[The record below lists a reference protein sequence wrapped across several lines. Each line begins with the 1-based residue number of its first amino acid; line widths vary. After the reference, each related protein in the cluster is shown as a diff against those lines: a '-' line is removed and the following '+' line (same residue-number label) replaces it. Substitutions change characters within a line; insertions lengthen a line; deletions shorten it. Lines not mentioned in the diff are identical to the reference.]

1 MTQAASASG
10 YMPTVSDYRR
20 TLRQLTIRDDA
31 FVERVMSSEAT
42 NLARSGLDA
51 KAHAMVRLAALVA
64 MGAAEPSY
72 RQVVQAALQ
81 AGATVD
87 EVVGT
92 LVAVMPLTGVP
103 RAVAAAPAVGLG
115 LGYDVQEALEGLE
128 FIEGRGW

>member
-1 MTQAASASG
+1 MQSV
-10 YMPTVSDYRR
+10 PDYRR

-51 KAHAMVRLAALVA
+51 KTHAMVRLAALVA

-72 RQVVQAALQ
+72 RQVVHAALE

-92 LVAVMPLTGVP
+92 LVAVMPLTGAP

-115 LGYDVQEALEGLE
+115 LGYDVQDALEGIE
-128 FIEGRGW
+128 FIEGRGF

>member
-1 MTQAASASG
+1 MQA
-10 YMPTVSDYRR
+10 VSDYRR
-20 TLRQLTIRDDA
+20 ILRQLTIRDDA
-31 FVERVMSSEAT
+31 FVEGVMSSEAT

-64 MGAAEPSY
+64 MGAADPSY
-72 RQVVQAALQ
+72 RQVVQAALE

-92 LVAVMPLTGVP
+92 VVAVMPLTGVP
-103 RAVAAAPAVGLG
+103 RVVAAAPAVGLG
-115 LGYDVQEALEGLE
+115 LGYDVQEALEGIE